1 MLQPDASRS
10 SEITPWE
17 RFYGAVTPYA
27 FGAAWVAARMMGSSA
42 HEMEARTGAVKSP
55 TGRGPLLWF
64 HGASAG
70 EMSAALRLAGILRSE
85 GYRFAAAYTASNRA
99 GVEFCRSR
107 LEASDVAGLA
117 PWDVG
122 RWIARAF
129 DQWHP
134 RAIFLVETEIW
145 PGLILKASQRGVPIF
160 AVSSRIYP
168 KDLPRYRVIKGL
180 IGQTFK
186 RLTAILAQNE
196 RERENLISVGASQ
209 DRCIAA
215 GNLKYAYLDQEGVR
229 APGTGGEIDFGL
241 EAKDRAIV
249 FGSVHADEL
258 DLIFSALDLLND
270 RGEVRVIVAPRHLE
284 ASDQI
289 VRRAEQR
296 AWQVAKRSHQ
306 IAGKPWRMLVL
317 DTMGELGEAY
327 RRGTIAVVGG
337 GFRNHGGHN
346 PYEPLNSGTP
356 VVFGPWFKHFEQEAQ
371 SLEQAVPQARV
382 RDAGELGRV
391 LNEWL
396 RDERQRTSALR
407 MQEEVVPNGTLI
419 SAAYLKLLAPW
430 LKEICA

>member
-17 RFYGAVTPYA
+17 RIYGAVTPYA

-42 HEMEARTGAVKSP
+42 DEMEARLGAVSSP
-55 TGRGPLLWF
+55 RGKGPLLWF

-70 EMSAALRLAGILRSE
+70 EMSAALKLAGIFRSE
-85 GYRFAAAYTASNRA
+85 GYRFSAAYTASNRA
-99 GVEFCRSR
+99 GVDFCQSR
-107 LEASDVAGLA
+107 LEASDLAGLA

-134 RAIFLVETEIW
+134 KAIFLVETEIW
-145 PGLILKASQRGVPIF
+145 PGLVLQASQRGVPIF

-168 KDLPRYRVIKGL
+168 KDLPRYRMIKGL
-180 IGQTFK
+180 IGQTFN

-209 DRCIAA
+209 DRCVAA
-215 GNLKYAYLDQEGVR
+215 GNLKYAHLEQSCRRALDKGR
-229 APGTGGEIDFGL
+229 LADFGL

-258 DLIFSALDLLND
+258 DLIFSALDLLAD
-270 RGEVRVIVAPRHLE
+270 RSKVCVIVAPRHLE

-296 AWQVAKRSHQ
+296 AWQVTKRSQ
-306 IAGKPWRMLVL
+306 QAPRKPWRMLVL
-317 DTMGELGEAY
+317 DTIGELGEAY
-327 RRGTIAVVGG
+327 RQGTIAVVGG
-337 GFRNHGGHN
+337 GFRKHGGHN
-346 PYEPLNSGTP
+346 PYEPLSSGTP
-356 VVFGPWFKHFEQEAQ
+356 VIFGPWFKHFEQEARA
-371 SLEQAVPQARV
+371 LEQAVPEARV
-382 RDAGELGRV
+382 RDAGGLGRV

-396 RDERQRTSALR
+396 RDESQRTSALR
-407 MQEEVVPNGTLI
+407 MQKEVVPNGTLI

-430 LKEICA
+430 LREICV